1 MIELHAPDFCTK
13 RKMSKIEKSTIQ
25 TFRIDFGPLCIKD
38 EFYFDVFPTSNSE
51 LSFCIA
57 VLLILASQRIEVLIA
72 EWFDNEE
79 LKAWLSQDVT
89 VKRGATP
96 TMVEWAI
103 LSWVAGNP
111 FSSLTDPTKY

>member
-1 MIELHAPDFCTK
+1 MPQCASQCLKHCLK
-13 RKMSKIEKSTIQ
+13 RTG
-25 TFRIDFGPLCIKD
+25 FH
-38 EFYFDVFPTSNSE
+38 FDVWLLVLTE
-51 LSFCIA
+51 LLCIA

-111 FSSLTDPTKY
+111 FSSTFTMPPKPTKKLHTHCYISITEQ

>member
-1 MIELHAPDFCTK
+1 MIFETFEDF
-13 RKMSKIEKSTIQ
+13 E
-25 TFRIDFGPLCIKD
+25 PLCIKD
-38 EFYFDVFPTSNSE
+38 EFYFDVFIPSNSLVE
-51 LSFCIA
+51 LLYVCFA

>member
-1 MIELHAPDFCTK
+1 MILQGLEVVRIGLLFPFFSMAYIICPWIGFSQKLRKPFIKFICT
-13 RKMSKIEKSTIQ
+13 SASYF
-25 TFRIDFGPLCIKD
+25 TFLF
-38 EFYFDVFPTSNSE
+38 
-51 LSFCIA
+51 
-57 VLLILASQRIEVLIA
+57 LLILASQRIEVLIA

>member
-1 MIELHAPDFCTK
+1 MFVL
-13 RKMSKIEKSTIQ
+13 
-25 TFRIDFGPLCIKD
+25 LL
-38 EFYFDVFPTSNSE
+38 Y
-51 LSFCIA
+51 IA
-57 VLLILASQRIEVLIA
+57 VLLILASQRIEVVIA

-111 FSSLTDPTKY
+111 FSAPTATDASSKELLFG

>member
-1 MIELHAPDFCTK
+1 MATK
-13 RKMSKIEKSTIQ
+13 RAKHYILSQSLALLAI
-25 TFRIDFGPLCIKD
+25 G
-38 EFYFDVFPTSNSE
+38 FDVCT
-51 LSFCIA
+51 LLYIA
-57 VLLILASQRIEVLIA
+57 VLLILASQRIEVVIA

-111 FSSLTDPTKY
+111 FSALTATDARSTELLFG